1 MRRALTTPSFLLLS
15 LGFFVCGFHVVFVA
29 THLPAHLADH
39 GLDAS
44 VGSTALALIGLF
56 NVFGSLAAGWLG
68 SRFPKPRVLAG
79 IYALRT
85 VAFIVFLVMPLS
97 AFSVYLFA
105 AVLGLLWLS
114 TVPLTN
120 GVVAV
125 LFSTK
130 NLGMLSGVVFLG
142 HQIGAFLGGWLGGV
156 VYEATGTYTMI
167 WWVCVGLS
175 AMAALVSLR
184 VIERP
189 MDVEIRGQ
197 T

>member
-1 MRRALTTPSFLLLS
+1 M
-15 LGFFVCGFHVVFVA
+15 
-29 THLPAHLADH
+29 
-39 GLDAS
+39 
-44 VGSTALALIGLF
+44 GSTALALIGLF